1 MRVELLHIAD
11 CPGHERAA
19 SRLRAALDSLGLAAT
34 RIEEV
39 RVGAGSIP
47 AGFAGSPTILVDG
60 TDLFPGTPP
69 LAHLACRVYRTGA
82 GPANSP
88 SSEQILAALASR

>member
-1 MRVELLHIAD
+1 MKVELLHIAG

-34 RIEEV
+34 GIEEV
-39 RVGAGSIP
+39 RVDAGSIP
-47 AGFAGSPTILVDG
+47 AGFAGSPTVLIDG
-60 TDLFPGTPP
+60 EDLFPGTLP

-82 GPANSP
+82 GPSNSP
-88 SSEQILAALASR
+88 SSAQIMAALTSR